1 MPSSRIAFSF
11 VERSRELEGGI
22 RVRVFLIAVAGLALV
37 SCATTS
43 EDGEMASTDA
53 MEPAATEVTEQAATE
68 PAPAPAQTAET
79 EADPNRQVCRT
90 ERVTGQLRR
99 QRVCRTAAEWEAI
112 REAGRNSIG
121 SRQTTGY
128 QESPQ

>member
-1 MPSSRIAFSF
+1 M
-11 VERSRELEGGI
+11 
-22 RVRVFLIAVAGLALV
+22 RVFLIAVGGLALV

-43 EDGEMASTDA
+43 EDGDMASNEAAAPSIAEST
-53 MEPAATEVTEQAATE
+53 ETTPAN
-68 PAPAPAQTAET
+68 APAQDTQTAANES
-79 EADPNRQVCRT
+79 DPNRQVCRT

-99 QRVCRTAAEWEAI
+99 QRICRTAAQWEAI

-121 SRQTTGY
+121 HRQSTGY